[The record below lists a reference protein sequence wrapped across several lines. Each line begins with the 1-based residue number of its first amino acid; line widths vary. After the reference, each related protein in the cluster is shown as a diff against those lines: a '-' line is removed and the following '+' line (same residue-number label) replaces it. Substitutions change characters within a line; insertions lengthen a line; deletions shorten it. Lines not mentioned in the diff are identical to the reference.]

1 VLSDD
6 GVREVF
12 QWSASQLLWP
22 LSEMLLS
29 PRVRT
34 RILAAHSAGRRAKVA
49 VAPIPS
55 LGRIPWAALPLTDPR
70 AGTPLLLIEAADI
83 AAGLPA
89 SLAGRFGGTHA
100 VDAHGTVIIADPL
113 GDLESARSLSSPGAQ
128 VMGAT
133 SLEPATRHYL
143 RHALMRQPRLLTIA
157 GHVRPG
163 TIADPADAAIL
174 LDSESGETDS
184 VTVADLSALEI
195 PPWCLILGCDG
206 SGAVT
211 GGEWTGVLTGSAW
224 AGASQIATSTV
235 PVIDDDLTASMDS
248 ELLRHVEAAGPLH
261 GLLNWQRASST
272 RHQLGASLSAAPTAG
287 QHTSPP
293 ARRTRGTECH
303 CRLLGQARSR
313 SGPRWAL
320 AP

>member
-1 VLSDD
+1 V
-6 GVREVF
+6 V
-12 QWSASQLLWP
+12 SQP
-22 LSEMLLS
+22 
-29 PRVRT
+29 T
-34 RILAAHSAGRRAKVA
+34 ALAAERDGTESQSGPGSSRRTPPGSAQKSLSRLY
-49 VAPIPS
+49 P
-55 LGRIPWAALPLTDPR
+55 LGRIPWAALPLTDPQ

-89 SLAGRFGGTHA
+89 SPAGRFVGTHA
-100 VDAHGTVIIADPL
+100 ADAQGTVIIADPL

-143 RHALMRQPRLLTIA
+143 RHALSGSSRLLTIA

-174 LDSESGETDS
+174 LVSESGETAP

-211 GGEWTGVLTGSAW
+211 GGEWTCVLTDLAW
-224 AGASQIATSTV
+224 PG
-235 PVIDDDLTASMDS
+235 
-248 ELLRHVEAAGPLH
+248 
-261 GLLNWQRASST
+261 RA
-272 RHQLGASLSAAPTAG
+272 R
-287 QHTSPP
+287 
-293 ARRTRGTECH
+293 
-303 CRLLGQARSR
+303 
-313 SGPRWAL
+313 
-320 AP
+320 